1 MTKPAAWRR
10 VCPEVVKN
18 RMSQAVQAT
27 LYILHQ
33 SYGIFIE
40 GRGITQEAQGDAQD
54 GPQAIQISLPAVV
67 VAFQLGLVERDI
79 DHVIYGHLINQTGG
93 QSEGSEELES
103 GAQTQRVVL
112 EGDVCPICQE
122 ALLGPSPLTYCKFGC
137 GNSVHLKC
145 IRVYAGHLK
154 ITGDVPCP
162 LCRNNLKLHV
172 LLTNK
177 SCPPVRDALLRKW
190 VWTSK
195 GRGVLR
201 RGHRSPRPQYGVQ
214 TASGPAMETG
224 TAGSAPSA
232 RLNPARSYQQ
242 SAQQLSQGIRQSQ
255 EMEPQGAPG
264 EQEATARAETP
275 SSVC

>member
-1 MTKPAAWRR
+1 
-10 VCPEVVKN
+10 
-18 RMSQAVQAT
+18 MSQAVQAT

-162 LCRNNLKLHV
+162 LCRNNLKRCSAKKVGVDIKGARSVHLGV
-172 LLTNK
+172 TCT
-177 SCPPVRDALLRKW
+177 SCGVCPV
-190 VWTSK
+190 V
-195 GRGVLR
+195 GRCYRCFTCEGCSLCKACCEEVTGH
-201 RGHRSPRPQYGVQ
+201 RGHSMEFRQHPDQPWRQARLAQLQVPASIPPDLISSLHSRSITEEDSSSWTHTPG
-214 TASGPAMETG
+214 G
-224 TAGSAPSA
+224 THIWSPKKHCAPS
-232 RLNPARSYQQ
+232 P
-242 SAQQLSQGIRQSQ
+242 
-255 EMEPQGAPG
+255 
-264 EQEATARAETP
+264 
-275 SSVC
+275 